1 MSANYVSVNNELFL
15 AEDARIGVSDLA
27 LQRGYGIFDYLKVID
42 NRPVFLEDHFD
53 RFYNSAKEMYLEVG
67 LTRAQLKKAIAELVQ
82 KNGVATS
89 GIKLL
94 LTGGYSEDGYSM
106 GKPNLILLQYP
117 LDMQEENEFD
127 TGLKLVTYNHQR
139 QLPFIKT
146 IDYLMAVRLHPFMK
160 ENNAADVLYHNNGAV
175 TECPRANFFV
185 VTDNEILTPKTN
197 ILKGITRSKVLN
209 FKIDGYSILERD
221 FSLAGLDNVKEAFI
235 TSTTKYAYPVS
246 VIDGK
251 PIGDGRIGPVTKQVR
266 ELLFR
271 LTYET
276 INP

>member
-1 MSANYVSVNNELFL
+1 MSVNYVSVNNELFL
-15 AEDARIGVSDLA
+15 AADARIGVSDLA
-27 LQRGYGIFDYLKVID
+27 MHRGYGIFDYLKVID

-53 RFYNSAKEMYLEVG
+53 RFYNSAKEMYLEVS
-67 LTRAQLKKAIAELVQ
+67 LTRAQLEKTIAELVQ
-82 KNGVATS
+82 KNGIPTS

-94 LTGGYSEDGYSM
+94 LTGGYSPDGYAA
-106 GKPNLILLQYP
+106 GQPNLIIMQYP
-117 LDMQEENEFD
+117 LDMQEENEFE
-127 TGLKLVTYNHQR
+127 TGMKLVTYNHQR

-146 IDYLMAVRLHPFMK
+146 IDYLMAVRLQLFMK
-160 ENNAADVLYHNNGAV
+160 ENDADDVLYHNNGAV
-175 TECPRANFFV
+175 TECPRANFFI
-185 VTDNEILTPKTN
+185 VTGKEILTAKNN

-209 FKIDGYSILERD
+209 FNIDGYTILEKD
-221 FSLAGLDNVKEAFI
+221 FSLAELADANEAFI

-246 VIDGK
+246 VVDGK